1 MFRPALKT
9 IIGLVLVGTLW
20 LAVSS
25 AQAVPSGG
33 CVTGSTATT
42 CTFDYTGAPEAW
54 VVPMGLTTATFDVY
68 GAAGGSFSSLGA
80 RPAASGGKG
89 GHVQATL
96 ALTPEET
103 LNLRVGGAGQAGGEF
118 GDGFVTIAGGF
129 NGGGTNS

>member
-9 IIGLVLVGTLW
+9 IIGLVLFGTLGF
-20 LAVSS
+20 AVSS
-25 AQAVPSGG
+25 AQAVSGG

-54 VVPMGLTTATFDVY
+54 VVPMGVTTATFDVY

-80 RPAASGGKG
+80 RPAASGGRG

-103 LNLRVGGAGQAGGEF
+103 LNLR
-118 GDGFVTIAGGF
+118 
-129 NGGGTNS
+129 